1 MCMSPKVPQAPVQPT
16 PPMPVRAD
24 QAQDLSPELVKA
36 SDADL
41 DIKKK
46 KVKKQNSSFLKNHCE
61 LLRCLIDVFGVTLRT
76 LRTISLNLFR

>member
-36 SDADL
+36 TDADL
-41 DIKKK
+41 NIKKK
-46 KVKKQNSSFLKNHCE
+46 KIKKSGTS
-61 LLRCLIDVFGVTLRT
+61 
-76 LRTISLNLFR
+76 SLNTSSGLNIATNTTP

>member
-41 DIKKK
+41 NIKKK
-46 KVKKQNSSFLKNHCE
+46 KIKKSGTS
-61 LLRCLIDVFGVTLRT
+61 
-76 LRTISLNLFR
+76 SLNTSSGLNIATNTTP

>member
-41 DIKKK
+41 NIKKK
-46 KVKKQNSSFLKNHCE
+46 KIKKSGTS
-61 LLRCLIDVFGVTLRT
+61 
-76 LRTISLNLFR
+76 SLNTSSGLNIATSSSM

>member
-36 SDADL
+36 NDADL

-46 KVKKQNSSFLKNHCE
+46 KVKKSGTSSLNTSSGLNIATNSSL
-61 LLRCLIDVFGVTLRT
+61 
-76 LRTISLNLFR
+76 

>member
-1 MCMSPKVPQAPVQPT
+1 MSPKVPQAPVQPT

-36 SDADL
+36 NDADL

-46 KVKKQNSSFLKNHCE
+46 KVKKSGTSALNTSS
-61 LLRCLIDVFGVTLRT
+61 G
-76 LRTISLNLFR
+76 LNIATNTTP

>member
-36 SDADL
+36 NDADL

-46 KVKKQNSSFLKNHCE
+46 KVKKSGTTALNTSSGLNIATNSSL
-61 LLRCLIDVFGVTLRT
+61 
-76 LRTISLNLFR
+76 